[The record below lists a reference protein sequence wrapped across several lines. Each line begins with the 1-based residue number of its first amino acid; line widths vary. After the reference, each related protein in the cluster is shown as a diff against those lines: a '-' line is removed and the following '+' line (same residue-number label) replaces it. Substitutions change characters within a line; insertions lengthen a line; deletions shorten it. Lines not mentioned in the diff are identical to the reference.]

1 MTMTRLAGA
10 IVILALLCP
19 SLPAAAAD
27 APATEGVTVL
37 HLSAEADRMVPRDRL
52 RAVLR
57 VEGADADP
65 ARLQAEINRRM
76 AAAVARAKTV
86 SGVTLATSGYS
97 VFEEMA
103 KDQPPRWHGAAG
115 LTLTLTAQDAAP
127 LLALV
132 GELQQSSLA
141 LSALDYE
148 LSPEAARKAEDAL
161 TTEAL
166 SRLRERASRVAD
178 SLGLTVLR
186 IRDLRLGNAAGT
198 TPPPRPFM
206 MAKAVSSSAAP
217 PPVAEP
223 GDATVSLSVDADV
236 ELGKKS

>member
-1 MTMTRLAGA
+1 MTMTRLAAAAA
-10 IVILALLCP
+10 IFALLCP

-27 APATEGVTVL
+27 APASESVTVL

-76 AAAVARAKTV
+76 AAAVARAK
-86 SGVTLATSGYS
+86 SAAGVTLATSGYS
-97 VFEEMA
+97 VYEEMA
-103 KDQPPRWHGAAG
+103 KDQPPRWHGTAG
-115 LTLTLTAQDAAP
+115 LTLTAQDAAP

-132 GELQQSSLA
+132 GELQQSGLA

-161 TTEAL
+161 TAEAL
-166 SRLRERASRVAD
+166 ARLRERASRVAE

-186 IRDLRLGNAAGT
+186 LRDLRLGNAAGAV
-198 TPPPRPFM
+198 PPPRPFM
-206 MAKAVSSSAAP
+206 MAKAASSAAP

-223 GDATVSLSVDADV
+223 GTATVSLSVDADV
-236 ELGKKS
+236 ELGKK

>member
-1 MTMTRLAGA
+1 MTRLAA
-10 IVILALLCP
+10 AAAILALASL
-19 SLPAAAAD
+19 SLPAAAAE
-27 APATEGVTVL
+27 APATADVTVL
-37 HLSAEADRMVPRDRL
+37 HLSAQADRMVPRDRL

-65 ARLQAEINRRM
+65 ARLQAEVNRRM
-76 AAAVARAKTV
+76 AEAVTRAKSV
-86 SGVTLATSGYS
+86 AGVTLATSGYS

-115 LTLTLTAQDAAP
+115 LTLSAQDAAP

-132 GELQQSSLA
+132 GELQQSGLA

-161 TTEAL
+161 TAEAL
-166 SRLRERASRVAD
+166 TRLRQRAERVAE
-178 SLGLTVLR
+178 SLGLAVLR

-198 TPPPRPFM
+198 PPQPRPFM
-206 MAKAVSSSAAP
+206 MAKAAVSSAAP

-223 GDATVSLSVDADV
+223 GEATVSLSVDADV
-236 ELGKKS
+236 DLGKK

>member
-1 MTMTRLAGA
+1 MTRLALA
-10 IVILALLCP
+10 VALLALAYL
-19 SLPAAAAD
+19 SLPAAAAE
-27 APATEGVTVL
+27 APAPAGVTVL

-52 RAVLR
+52 RAVLS

-65 ARLQAEINRRM
+65 ARLQADINRRM
-76 AAAVARAKTV
+76 AEAVARAKTV

-103 KDQPPRWHGAAG
+103 KGEPPRWHGAAG
-115 LTLTLTAQDAAP
+115 LTLTTRDAAP

-132 GELQQSSLA
+132 GELQQSGLV
-141 LSALDYE
+141 LSALNYE

-161 TTEAL
+161 TAEAL
-166 SRLRERASRVAD
+166 AHLRERASRVAE
-178 SLGLTVLR
+178 SLDLTVLR

-198 TPPPRPFM
+198 APQPRVFM
-206 MAKAVSSSAAP
+206 LNQAVSAAAP

-223 GDATVSLSVDADV
+223 GDASVSLSVDADV
-236 ELGKKS
+236 ELGKK

>member
-1 MTMTRLAGA
+1 MTRLAAAAA
-10 IVILALLCP
+10 IFALLGL
-19 SLPAAAAD
+19 SLPAAAAG

-37 HLSAEADRMVPRDRL
+37 HLSAEAERMVPRDRL

-76 AAAVARAKTV
+76 AAAVAHAKTV
-86 SGVTLATSGYS
+86 AGVTLATSGYS
-97 VFEEMA
+97 VFEETA
-103 KDQPPRWHGAAG
+103 KDQPPRWHGTAG
-115 LTLTLTAQDAAP
+115 LTLTAQDAAP

-132 GELQQSSLA
+132 GELQQSGLA

-166 SRLRERASRVAD
+166 TRLRERASRVAE

-198 TPPPRPFM
+198 VPPPRPFM
-206 MAKAVSSSAAP
+206 MARAASSAAP

-236 ELGKKS
+236 ELGKK

>member
-19 SLPAAAAD
+19 SLPVAAAD

-97 VFEEMA
+97 VFEEMV
-103 KDQPPRWHGAAG
+103 KDQPLRWHGAAG
-115 LTLTLTAQDAAP
+115 LTLTAQDAAP

-132 GELQQSSLA
+132 GELQQSGLA

-148 LSPEAARKAEDAL
+148 LSPEATRKAEDAL
-161 TTEAL
+161 TAEAL
-166 SRLRERASRVAD
+166 TRLRERASRVAD

-186 IRDLRLGNAAGT
+186 IRDLRLGNAAA
-198 TPPPRPFM
+198 TPPQPRPFM
-206 MAKAVSSSAAP
+206 MARASSSSAAP